1 MNLSELYKALE
12 NKILEQKQKLEQKFQ
27 DWMRNH
33 LEQDNPH
40 QITPEKIG
48 AAKSSI
54 TVQGKPLTENVLLT
68 PGDVSALP
76 EDGTAVKAAKLATPR
91 LIRLSGLLHGEVA
104 FDGAANVQLA
114 VSSGV
119 APIRYEYPDEFTIHT
134 YYDDPNYPT
143 SMRCVF
149 NSEGQV
155 TSAVVYEPQRDVSYA
170 YTYGQD
176 GRLATVTPT
185 VIRDELPHYEI
196 GTTPVLTQEV
206 VTQLVDHLDATKQP
220 DPHTQYQLKP

>member
-1 MNLSELYKALE
+1 MNLSELYEALE

-40 QITPEKIG
+40 QITPDKIG

-68 PGDVSALP
+68 AGDVAALP
-76 EDGTAVKAAKLATPR
+76 EEGVAVAAKKLETPR

-104 FDGAANVQLA
+104 FDGGANVQLA
-114 VSSGV
+114 ASEAV
-119 APIRYEYPDEFTIHT
+119 APIRYEYPDEFSVKT
-134 YYDDPNYPT
+134 YFDDPLHPS
-143 SMRCVF
+143 SMLVVF
-149 NSEGQV
+149 NADGLV
-155 TSAVVYEPQRDVSYA
+155 TSCIRYEPKRDVSYS
-170 YTYGQD
+170 YEYD
-176 GRLATVTPT
+176 SEGRLLKVTPSI
-185 VIRDELPHYEI
+185 IRDELPHYEI

-206 VTQLVDHLDATKQP
+206 VTKLVDHLDATKQP